1 LGLAAVENPRFAP
14 WMDEVGQV
22 RRSALNFSWRDL
34 GMIEAA
40 EGTPATSF

>member
-1 LGLAAVENPRFAP
+1 VRQRENRCA
-14 WMDEVGQV
+14 DEVGQV